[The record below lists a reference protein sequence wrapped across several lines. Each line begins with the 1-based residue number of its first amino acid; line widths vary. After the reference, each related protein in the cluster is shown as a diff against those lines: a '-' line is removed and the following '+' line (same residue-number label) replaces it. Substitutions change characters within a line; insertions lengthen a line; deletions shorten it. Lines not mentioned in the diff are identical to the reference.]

1 MSRFLSEPLAGHD
14 RSGFSSGHAR
24 IDGYFQKVVSQDI
37 KRRYAACYVLIERD
51 SGAIAGFYTLAANAV
66 DLSAIPADLAARLPR
81 YPTVPAVLLGWL
93 GRSLSFRG
101 QRIGTLLLAD
111 ALHRIESATIAAY
124 AVIADPI
131 DDEAAAFYR
140 RHQFSELAGGRMFLP
155 IATARQAFAQ
165 LGGDGSG

>member
-1 MSRFLSEPLAGHD
+1 MSRFLSEPLAGHE
-14 RSGFSSGHAR
+14 RSGFSSGNPR

-165 LGGDGSG
+165 RGGAGSG